1 VSMRNKGLTA
11 ILALALAGLVLL
23 CPGAARAAGAV
34 VTLDQALDLA
44 LAYSPKLKAA
54 QEALAA
60 ARFSQKEAFT
70 YFLPT
75 LGTSYAWKRMQDE
88 PTVNLNG
95 MNFQTGSLNTYQW
108 STYLSQPIF
117 TGFRLTSTYRLAEL
131 GVDLAKLDLRLAQ
144 LDLVVAVKE
153 AYLEYL
159 RAQKSWKVAQQ
170 AVRQLKAHLK
180 VSQDFYD
187 VGIIPINDVLKTKV
201 GLSSAQQE
209 EVKAKNAVDLA
220 RSKLNVLLGR
230 PVQEELEVKDI
241 LRYRRVEITYDQAHR
256 IALEKRPELK
266 ALALRLEQADQAIT
280 QAQSQYYPQVS
291 LRGAYNFTS
300 DKPELGD
307 NDYYDPSGW
316 EVSTQVEW
324 TFWEWGRTR
333 HRVSRRRAQKRRL
346 GNLENDLKDQV
357 GLQVK
362 QAILF
367 LRESE
372 KNIFT
377 AKVAITQAKEN
388 YRITLER
395 FKEQLTTNTELLD
408 AQVLLTNAQNNYF
421 TALTVYNLAK
431 ARLWRFMGLGRGD
444 FPPGAGGAKTA
455 DM

>member
-1 VSMRNKGLTA
+1 MDIRNKGL
-11 ILALALAGLVLL
+11 LVGLVLWGVMVL
-23 CPGAARAAGAV
+23 AGAPAPAAGETL
-34 VTLDQALDLA
+34 TLDQALDQA

-60 ARFSQKEAFT
+60 ARFTQKEAFT

-75 LGTSYAWKRMQDE
+75 LGTSYSWRRMQDE

-95 MNFQTGSLNTYQW
+95 MSFQTGSLNTYQW

-117 TGFRLTSTYRLAEL
+117 TGFRLTSTYRLAQL
-131 GVDLAKLDLRLAQ
+131 GVDLARLEMRLAR

-159 RAQKSWKVAQQ
+159 RAQKSWKVAKQ

-201 GLSSAQQE
+201 GLSGAQQQ

-230 PVQEELEVKDI
+230 PVQQALEVQDI
-241 LRYRRVEITYDQAHR
+241 LRYQPVDIDYARAHR

-266 ALALRLEQADQAIT
+266 ALALRLEQAGQAVT

-324 TFWEWGRTR
+324 TFWEWGRTK
-333 HRVSRRRAQKRRL
+333 HRVSRRQAQRRRL
-346 GNLENDLKDQV
+346 GMLQSDLKDQV

-362 QAILF
+362 QALLF

-372 KNIFT
+372 KNIST
-377 AKVAITQAKEN
+377 ARISIAQAKEN

-408 AQVLLTNAQNNYF
+408 AQVLLTHAQNNYF
-421 TALTVYNLAK
+421 SALTVYNVAK

-444 FPPGAGGAKTA
+444 FPPADGGSKRA
-455 DM
+455 DL